1 MHTHTPT
8 HCFNDHNH
16 LRIWNVLPTFDTPR
30 YICKIRNCAQCIHTL
45 ICLHGQL
52 GEKAKW
58 VPLSHLAIPSGN
70 LANSRGLTPILMR
83 AINIRNGLLPD
94 GDLMVVVVVVQRGRR
109 TQDFWQSAS
118 NWHGRDSG
126 LWATYDGHNP
136 SWGCGHGQMAA
147 VHVYMC
153 ICVSTP
159 TLAHTPSPTHVP
171 HIPHIPH
178 PVTHAHVESKPTR
191 TPTHTH
197 GCICLL

>member
-1 MHTHTPT
+1 MLSLQELCPVYAHTHM
-8 HCFNDHNH
+8 
-16 LRIWNVLPTFDTPR
+16 L
-30 YICKIRNCAQCIHTL
+30 
-45 ICLHGQL
+45 
-52 GEKAKW
+52 EKGKR

-94 GDLMVVVVVVQRGRR
+94 GDLMVVVVGVVQRGRR
-109 TQDFWQSAS
+109 TQDFWQSAG

-153 ICVSTP
+153 THSQGQPTSPIHCPTFPQIHSDPLEFRVS
-159 TLAHTPSPTHVP
+159 
-171 HIPHIPH
+171 
-178 PVTHAHVESKPTR
+178 HAT
-191 TPTHTH
+191 
-197 GCICLL
+197 